1 MEKMDRSLARL
12 FTSLNSDTNMKKL
25 GYPQSLVF
33 RTYLDCKKRTRK
45 EITFLKEAEYL
56 TDDEKLIRFMLENS
70 SVLERNGERSF
81 SDVSQAVHIA
91 CKQLCPGTWCSRSH
105 CEFYSSSS
113 AYNCSKTR
121 PAVCKVYKKYIEDRK
136 IRVEKS
142 KLKNKEQ

>member
-12 FTSLNSDTNMKKL
+12 FTSLSSDTNMKKL

-33 RTYLDCKKRTRK
+33 YTYLDCKKRTK
-45 EITFLKEAEYL
+45 KKISIPKDVEHL

-70 SVLERNGERSF
+70 SITENKDERAFHNVRNAI
-81 SDVSQAVHIA
+81 DVA

-121 PAVCKVYKKYIEDRK
+121 PTVCKVYKKYIEDRK
-136 IRVEKS
+136 IREEKS